1 MQARRASRELALI
14 LFSQMDKDVKIHGVN
29 DFENIVLKSVR
40 TLTGNAQEELST
52 ASSELVKIKEFVEE
66 YENNHPENLER
77 PFDVSNIPVKIPMTS
92 DMAGRLEMLL
102 SVCEKAAAALEIA
115 ELAALSQKNDVS
127 EYVQL
132 IANTFKDKSTEIDAI
147 IKELAFGWDIDR
159 LFKIDKNI
167 LRIAIAELVFVKDAP
182 VKVVIDEALELAK
195 KYSTD
200 ESSSFINGIL
210 AKVVE
215 LYVKPGQAAKGK

>member
-14 LFSQMDKDVKIHGVN
+14 LFSQLDKNVEIHDN
-29 DFENIVLKSVR
+29 SDFENIILKSVR
-40 TLTGNAQEELST
+40 TLTGNAQEELNIAT
-52 ASSELVKIKEFVEE
+52 SELLNIKDFIDE
-66 YENNHPENLER
+66 YENNHPDNLER
-77 PFDVSNIPVKIPMTS
+77 PLGVSNIPVKIPMTS
-92 DMAGRLEMLL
+92 DMSGRIDTLL
-102 SVCEKAAAALEIA
+102 TVCEKAVAALEIA
-115 ELAALSQKNDVS
+115 ELCTLSEKS
-127 EYVQL
+127 EVRDYVQT
-132 IANTFKDKSTEIDAI
+132 IAKTFREKNAEIDAI
-147 IKELAFGWDIDR
+147 IKDLAFGWDIDR

-200 ESSSFINGIL
+200 DSSSFINGIL

-215 LYVKPGQAAKGK
+215 LHV